1 MSIVGRSQVQSLPEP
16 WKGLI
21 HCGEHQFFTDE
32 PEHLEGHDQGAAPY
46 DLLCSSLVA
55 CTMITLRMYAKHKG
69 FDLGEFKVTAQFL
82 SHRDGSEHI
91 QRQIE
96 FPQPITDD
104 LRQKL
109 LAVCQKTPIT
119 KTLLRSVKI
128 ETQIFDPA
136 T

>member
-55 CTMITLRMYAKHKG
+55 CTMITLRMYEIGRAH
-69 FDLGEFKVTAQFL
+69 V
-82 SHRDGSEHI
+82 
-91 QRQIE
+91 
-96 FPQPITDD
+96 
-104 LRQKL
+104 
-109 LAVCQKTPIT
+109 
-119 KTLLRSVKI
+119 
-128 ETQIFDPA
+128 
-136 T
+136 